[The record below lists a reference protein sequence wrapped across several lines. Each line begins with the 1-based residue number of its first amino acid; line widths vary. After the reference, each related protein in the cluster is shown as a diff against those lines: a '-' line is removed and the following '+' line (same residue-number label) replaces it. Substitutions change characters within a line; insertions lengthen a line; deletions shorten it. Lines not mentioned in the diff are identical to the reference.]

1 MSIQQSINQLLG
13 TGTIALGLYAN
24 SEQGKNASK
33 LAKFHKDYDPY
44 TMSTSTGRLATD
56 MRYAMESEL
65 DMSAEESGAHT
76 EELYKQELEEV
87 QEAIRLEKDPA
98 KKQKLTEDYA
108 QLFNHYNLV
117 QEDAQAFY
125 SGRQKAVQA
134 GNQKLASDMK
144 TQDFIQ
150 GILNSKEY
158 EAMGARKQKKLKRKL
173 KTLKAGEEEDN
184 G

>member
-1 MSIQQSINQLLG
+1 MAIQQSINQLLG
-13 TGTIALGLYAN
+13 TGAIALGLYAN
-24 SEQGKNASK
+24 SEQGRNADK
-33 LAKFHKDYDPY
+33 LARFRKDYDPN
-44 TMSTSTGRLATD
+44 TMSTSTGRLAED
-56 MRYAMESEL
+56 IRYAMEEEL
-65 DMSAEESGAHT
+65 DMSAEESGAHA
-76 EELYKQELEEV
+76 EGLYKQELAEI
-87 QEAIRLEKDPA
+87 QEAIRLEKDPM
-98 KKQKLTEDYA
+98 KKQKLAEDYA
-108 QLFNHYNLV
+108 QLYNNLTMV

-125 SGRQKAVQA
+125 SGREKAVQA